1 MKALLIDGLNLVR
14 RIYAAVPQ
22 AESGDS
28 EAHLQRAVSA
38 SVSSLE
44 RALRFHQPTHA
55 VVVFESPAPTWRH
68 QLYPDYKKNRAPMP
82 EPLRDGIPALKD
94 AFLEAGVES
103 LERPG
108 YEADDIIATIAGKI
122 ALGGGFSTILSTDR
136 HFCQLLGEH
145 IEVYDHFGQRPLD
158 RDLIRDRLGVEPR
171 DLPFFLALTGDSG
184 KSITGIVGVGPRTA
198 ARLVTEF
205 GDLESLLDAAE
216 GMTGRIGAKILH
228 GAESARTALALFRF
242 KTDIPLGI
250 NLNQLRHT
258 PRR

>member
-22 AESGDS
+22 AESGDR

-55 VVVFESPAPTWRH
+55 VVVFETPAPTWRH
-68 QLYPDYKKNRAPMP
+68 QLYPDYKKNRKPMP
-82 EPLRDGIPALKD
+82 GPLRDGIPALKD

-136 HFCQLLGEH
+136 HYCQLLGEH

-158 RDLIRDRLGVEPR
+158 RDLIRDRLGIEPR
-171 DLPFFLALTGDSG
+171 HLPFFLALTGDSS
-184 KSITGIVGVGPRTA
+184 KSIPGIVGVGPRTA
-198 ARLVTEF
+198 ARLVAEF
-205 GDLESLLDAAE
+205 GDLESLLEAAE
-216 GMTGRIGAKILH
+216 GMTGRIGAKIMH

-242 KTDIPLGI
+242 KTDIALGI

-258 PRR
+258 SRR

>member
-22 AESGDS
+22 AESGDGES
-28 EAHLQRAVSA
+28 HMRRTASA

-44 RALRFHQPTHA
+44 RALRFHQPSHA

-68 QLYPDYKKNRAPMP
+68 QLYPDYKKNRPPMP
-82 EPLRDGIPALKD
+82 GPLRDGIPALKD
-94 AFLEAGVES
+94 AFLDAGVES

-158 RDLIRDRLGVEPR
+158 RDLIRNRFGIEPR
-171 DLPFFLALTGDSG
+171 DLPFFLALAGDSG
-184 KSITGIVGVGPRTA
+184 KSIPGISGVGPHTA
-198 ARLVTEF
+198 ARLVTEY
-205 GDLESLLDAAE
+205 GDLESLLEAA
-216 GMTGRIGAKILH
+216 GSMTGRIGAKILH
-228 GAESARTALALFRF
+228 GAESARTALALFQF
-242 KTDIPLGI
+242 KTDIALGI
-250 NLNQLRHT
+250 NLNQLRHI
-258 PRR
+258 PRQ